1 MYAHQYRPPL
11 ALSSLDLYCTTSIL
25 GAFTMVTSTADDIG
39 SIQDLGTLL
48 SLFRQSLCDFL
59 PLLRPNDI
67 AEIIGR
73 WYSKLLRYSKK
84 HLRTRPE
91 ILSSLLLWSA
101 LCFIRQVARFRA
113 LLYSSPELAITA
125 LINFYLLFPVVHGLS
140 LGHAHIVYLD
150 IIQRSDECTSA
161 E

>member
-1 MYAHQYRPPL
+1 MPTDIVHHLLCHLSICTVQL
-11 ALSSLDLYCTTSIL
+11 AFSAS
-25 GAFTMVTSTADDIG
+25 TMVTSTADDIG

-48 SLFRQSLCDFL
+48 SRFRQSLCDFL

-113 LLYSSPELAITA
+113 LLYSSPELAIMA

-150 IIQRSDECTSA
+150 IIQRSDECTSV

>member
-1 MYAHQYRPPL
+1 MYAHRYRPPL

-48 SLFRQSLCDFL
+48 SRFRQPLCDFL
-59 PLLRPNDI
+59 PLLRPNDT

-73 WYSKLLRYSKK
+73 WYSELLRYSKK

-91 ILSSLLLWSA
+91 ILSSLLSWSA
-101 LCFIRQVARFRA
+101 LCFIRQGARFGRCCI
-113 LLYSSPELAITA
+113 LRLSWRLWLSSTSICCVQWYMICCLAM
-125 LINFYLLFPVVHGLS
+125 H
-140 LGHAHIVYLD
+140 
-150 IIQRSDECTSA
+150 TSCI
-161 E
+161 